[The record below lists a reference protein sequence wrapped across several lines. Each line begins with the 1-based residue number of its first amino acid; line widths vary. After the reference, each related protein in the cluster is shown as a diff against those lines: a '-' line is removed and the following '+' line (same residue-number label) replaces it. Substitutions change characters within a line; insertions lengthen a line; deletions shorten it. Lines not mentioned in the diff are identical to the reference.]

1 MAANEK
7 SWDKIGEAIRA
18 LCRAL
23 QPPTRVSTMVKIA
36 NAGPQEQR
44 LFLSDLSPG
53 PAQKR
58 LALVVV
64 LALLI
69 VLLAA
74 AGPLSTTHVGKIE
87 AFVPAYTTA
96 MFFTGS
102 ITAIV
107 LFAQFSILRSHALF
121 VIASGYLFTS
131 FMLIPWM
138 LTYPSVFAPMGL
150 LGPALQ
156 SPAWIY
162 TLSHLSFPMFVIAYA
177 LLKDADPGRW
187 LWRGSASAAILA
199 SLVSSVAVVCVATY
213 IVIAEDAR
221 LPRLVL
227 NTARL
232 SPLWTPVAGV
242 LMVFD
247 IAALVVLWSR
257 SRSVLDLWLRVVL
270 CAYVVEI
277 YLLTFPAPIRFSFE
291 WYVAR
296 ISALLSACLVLFVL
310 LYEVTMLYTQL
321 VRTDVA
327 QRREREARL
336 LTGDAIVAAI
346 AHEVRQPL
354 FAMVAYANAGLHW
367 LDHPSPNL
375 EEAKVVLKQIGAS
388 GHRAEAVIER
398 VRVMF
403 RKSDL
408 NRVAFELN
416 SLVPETVAL
425 VQGDLQKHGIT
436 VRFDLNELIPQL
448 IGDRIQLQQVLL
460 NLITNAID
468 SMVAEGE
475 PRILDVKSGLHEDG
489 RIKLLVADTGAGVDP
504 HDVARIFD
512 PLFTKK
518 SDGMGMG
525 LSICRS
531 IIEAHNGEIWF
542 TQNQPQGAVF
552 QFVLPADN
560 ALSAS
565 T

>member
-1 MAANEK
+1 
-7 SWDKIGEAIRA
+7 
-18 LCRAL
+18 
-23 QPPTRVSTMVKIA
+23 
-36 NAGPQEQR
+36 
-44 LFLSDLSPG
+44 
-53 PAQKR
+53 
-58 LALVVV
+58 
-64 LALLI
+64 
-69 VLLAA
+69 
-74 AGPLSTTHVGKIE
+74 
-87 AFVPAYTTA
+87 
-96 MFFTGS
+96 
-102 ITAIV
+102 
-107 LFAQFSILRSHALF
+107 
-121 VIASGYLFTS
+121 
-131 FMLIPWM
+131 
-138 LTYPSVFAPMGL
+138 
-150 LGPALQ
+150 
-156 SPAWIY
+156 
-162 TLSHLSFPMFVIAYA
+162 
-177 LLKDADPGRW
+177 
-187 LWRGSASAAILA
+187 
-199 SLVSSVAVVCVATY
+199 
-213 IVIAEDAR
+213 
-221 LPRLVL
+221 
-227 NTARL
+227 
-232 SPLWTPVAGV
+232 
-242 LMVFD
+242 MVFD
-247 IAALVVLWSR
+247 IAALIVLWSR
-257 SRSVLDLWLRVVL
+257 SRSVLDLWLKVVL

-336 LTGDAIVAAI
+336 LTGDAIVAAM

-354 FAMVAYANAGLHW
+354 FAMVAYANADLHW

-388 GHRAEAVIER
+388 DRRAEAVIER

-408 NRVAFELN
+408 NRAAFELN

-425 VQGDLQKHGIT
+425 VQGDLQTHGIT
-436 VRFDLNELIPQL
+436 VRFDLNELLPQL

-475 PRILDVKSGLHEDG
+475 PRILDVQSSIHEDG
-489 RIKLLVADTGAGVDP
+489 RIKLLVADTGAGVHP

-525 LSICRS
+525 LSICRL
-531 IIEAHNGEIWF
+531 IIEAHNGEIWL

-552 QFVLPADN
+552 QFVLLADN

>member
-1 MAANEK
+1 
-7 SWDKIGEAIRA
+7 
-18 LCRAL
+18 
-23 QPPTRVSTMVKIA
+23 MVKIDTA
-36 NAGPQEQR
+36 SPQEQR

-69 VLLAA
+69 ALLAA

-87 AFVPAYTTA
+87 VFIPAYTTA

-138 LTYPSVFAPMGL
+138 LTFPGVYAPMGL
-150 LGPALQ
+150 LGPGLQ

-162 TLSHLSFPMFVIAYA
+162 TLAHLSFPMFVIAYA
-177 LLKDADPGRW
+177 LLKDADQGRW
-187 LWRGSASAAILA
+187 LWHGSASAAILS

-227 NTARL
+227 NTVRL

-247 IAALVVLWSR
+247 IAALIVLWSR

-296 ISALLSACLVLFVL
+296 ISALLSALLVLFVL

-321 VRTDVA
+321 VRADLA

-336 LTGDAIVAAI
+336 ATGEAIAATI
-346 AHEVRQPL
+346 AHEVKQPL
-354 FAMVAYANAGLHW
+354 SAMVSNADAGLRW
-367 LDHPSPNL
+367 LDRPAPDL
-375 EEAKVVLKQIGAS
+375 DQAKAAFRQIGAD
-388 GHRAEAVIER
+388 GHRAAAVTER
-398 VRVMF
+398 VRAMF
-403 RKSDL
+403 KKNDL
-408 NRVAFELN
+408 NRVAFEFN
-416 SLVPETVAL
+416 SLVTETIVL
-425 VQGDLQKHGIT
+425 LSSDLQRHQIL
-436 VRFDLNELIPQL
+436 VRSDLEEPLSQV
-448 IGDRIQLQQVLL
+448 IGDRIQLQQVLV
-460 NLITNAID
+460 NLITNAIE
-468 SMVAEGE
+468 SMATKDG
-475 PRILDVKSGLHEDG
+475 PRILDVKSSVNKGG
-489 RIKLLVADTGAGVDP
+489 GIKVSVADTGTGVDS
-504 HDVARIFD
+504 HDVGRIFD
-512 PLFTKK
+512 PLFTNKL
-518 SDGMGMG
+518 DGMGMG

-531 IIEAHNGEIWF
+531 IIEAHSGCIWV
-542 TQNQPQGAVF
+542 TQNQPEGAIF
-552 QFVLPADN
+552 QFVLSSDRAM
-560 ALSAS
+560 SAG